1 VARSDPPS
9 PRDKLEHLVAE
20 YRHVREEHRRARRGG
35 RTRRRL
41 GARLR
46 DLELRFEHQLSGA
59 PVEDGTRHRWW
70 EHLRH
75 GAPAPAAP
83 STEAQQSAP
92 EAHESTEAGPPT
104 IAVTVRGRLP
114 DRARGDLEDRL
125 AVLGR
130 RAGRPLLHARAS
142 LEQQP
147 DPALERPV
155 VAKAQLDL
163 GGRIVRA
170 GTSAATAAEA
180 IDLLDERLRKAVLA
194 VAERDEAARHEGRT
208 ARPGEWR
215 HGDLPTRRPTW
226 YDRPA
231 EERRLVRRKSFAAE
245 PMTPEEA
252 EWELRVLGHDFHL
265 FADVTSGEDALLHL
279 SDDGT
284 IGLKRIAGGAAAYVE
299 PFLLDPEPAPVLSVD
314 DAVERLN
321 TTNEAF
327 LFFVE
332 RESRGGAVVY
342 RRYDGHYGLVTL
354 LPVTG

>member
-1 VARSDPPS
+1 MARSAPHS
-9 PRDKLEHLVAE
+9 AREKLELLVVE
-20 YRHVREEHRRARRGG
+20 YRRVREEHRRARRGG

-46 DLELRFEHQLSGA
+46 DLELRFEHLLSGT
-59 PVEDGTRHRWW
+59 PVENGARHHWW

-75 GAPAPAAP
+75 GTPAPAAP
-83 STEAQQSAP
+83 PPEASLHAP
-92 EAHESTEAGPPT
+92 EIDGAAEGGPPV

-114 DRARGDLEDRL
+114 ERARSDLAGML
-125 AVLGR
+125 ALLGR
-130 RAGRPLLHARAS
+130 RVGRPLLHARAS
-142 LEQQP
+142 LEQLP

-170 GTSAATAAEA
+170 GISSATVAEA
-180 IDLLDERLRKAVLA
+180 IDLLETRLRKAVLA
-194 VAERDEAARHEGRT
+194 IAEREETARHEGRR

-215 HGDLPTRRPTW
+215 HGDVPTERPAW
-226 YDRPA
+226 YDRPP
-231 EERRLVRRKSFAAE
+231 EERRLLRRKSFAAG

-252 EWELRVLGHDFHL
+252 EWEMRVLGHDFHL
-265 FADVTSGEDALLHL
+265 FPDVSSGADAVLHL
-279 SDDGT
+279 SEDGT

-299 PFLLDPEPAPVLSVD
+299 PFLLDPEPAPTLSVD

-321 TTNEAF
+321 TTNELF

-332 RESRGGAVVY
+332 DESGRGAVVY

-354 LPVTG
+354 RSE